1 MFDIGAAEL
10 LVIIIVAVVVIGP
23 KDLPLAMRVAGR
35 WIGKV
40 RRISAQ
46 FRSGIDTM
54 VREAELEDMEKKWKA
69 QNEEIMRR
77 SAALTEAEAKA
88 ASDAPVMTGP
98 PPVETAA
105 IETPPEAPVAAD
117 TPPPAPPPGQRV
129 ATVTVGQPAP
139 DLDPPPVPRESILPA
154 KPHTGTDD
162 VQG

>member
-35 WIGKV
+35 WIGKI
-40 RRISAQ
+40 RRVSAH

-77 SAALTEAEAKA
+77 SAALTEAEAG
-88 ASDAPVMTGP
+88 APVMTGP
-98 PPVETAA
+98 PPVEH
-105 IETPPEAPVAAD
+105 PL
-117 TPPPAPPPGQRV
+117 PPPPPPPQDS
-129 ATVTVGQPAP
+129 ATPARP
-139 DLDPPPVPRESILPA
+139 VKIVLGGNAADLDPVINPDEILPA
-154 KPHTGTDD
+154 KPHTGSDD

>member
-77 SAALTEAEAKA
+77 SAALTDAEAKV
-88 ASDAPVMTGP
+88 ASDAPLMTGP
-98 PPVETAA
+98 PPVDASAPEAASEATPETA
-105 IETPPEAPVAAD
+105 PKGGD
-117 TPPPAPPPGQRV
+117 
-129 ATVTVGQPAP
+129 
-139 DLDPPPVPRESILPA
+139 
-154 KPHTGTDD
+154 H

>member
-77 SAALTEAEAKA
+77 SAALTEAEARTA
-88 ASDAPVMTGP
+88 DDAPVMTGP
-98 PPVETAA
+98 PAV
-105 IETPPEAPVAAD
+105 D
-117 TPPPAPPPGQRV
+117 
-129 ATVTVGQPAP
+129 ATAP
-139 DLDPPPVPRESILPA
+139 DAAPDAAPA
-154 KPHTGTDD
+154 TAPKGGDH

>member
-35 WIGKV
+35 WIGKM
-40 RRISAQ
+40 RRISAH
-46 FRSGIDTM
+46 FRTGIDTM

-77 SAALTEAEAKA
+77 SAALTEAEAGT
-88 ASDAPVMTGP
+88 PLMTGP
-98 PPVETAA
+98 PPVEKNPV
-105 IETPPEAPVAAD
+105 ETPPETTSPD
-117 TPPPAPPPGQRV
+117 PAPETGE
-129 ATVTVGQPAP
+129 AP
-139 DLDPPPVPRESILPA
+139 SKGSD
-154 KPHTGTDD
+154 H

>member
-23 KDLPLAMRVAGR
+23 KDLPMAMRTAGR
-35 WIGKV
+35 WIGKM
-40 RRISAQ
+40 RRISAH

-77 SAALTEAEAKA
+77 SAALTDEAAGADGA
-88 ASDAPVMTGP
+88 AAAMTGP
-98 PPVETAA
+98 PPAAGQEPPVEPSPD
-105 IETPPEAPVAAD
+105 E
-117 TPPPAPPPGQRV
+117 
-129 ATVTVGQPAP
+129 PAP
-139 DLDPPPVPRESILPA
+139 DTPA
-154 KPHTGTDD
+154 PKGSDH

>member
-10 LVIIIVAVVVIGP
+10 LVIIIVAVIVIGP

-77 SAALTEAEAKA
+77 SAALTEAEAG
-88 ASDAPVMTGP
+88 APLMTGP
-98 PPVETAA
+98 PPVEGPPVEAA
-105 IETPPEAPVAAD
+105 PVEAPLSDPV
-117 TPPPAPPPGQRV
+117 PPARPV
-129 ATVTVGQPAP
+129 KVTVGNVAP
-139 DLDPPPVPRESILPA
+139 EADPTAPSEPILPA
-154 KPHTGTDD
+154 KPHLSSDD
-162 VQG
+162 V

>member
-10 LVIIIVAVVVIGP
+10 LVIIVVAVIVIGP

-35 WIGKV
+35 WIGKM

-77 SAALTEAEAKA
+77 SAALTEAEAG
-88 ASDAPVMTGP
+88 APVMTGP
-98 PPVETAA
+98 PPLEAPSGEA
-105 IETPPEAPVAAD
+105 PPAETPS
-117 TPPPAPPPGQRV
+117 APPP
-129 ATVTVGQPAP
+129 QPAAP
-139 DLDPPPVPRESILPA
+139 EAIAKPTRAAKIVLGGNAADLDPVINRDEFLPA
-154 KPHTGTDD
+154 KPHPTSDD